1 MKSSDHSKF
10 NGKIE
15 AVILCQFAALAHRS
29 CARTSPPSLCRARTR
44 THNTRSRHCC
54 CSSACMIRPSSR
66 ASPRRARFPSRTLLF
81 FSSLYLLSLSRTH
94 SRNTCSVHAHHPRR
108 CLFLHAP
115 LLSSSAVV
123 HKLNH
128 NPKFQTFLSRLTA
141 PTPERDPVSP
151 SARRVPR
158 PDFTVTHRP
167 TFHFPLYFSSHH
179 LSQHVL
185 IARPRAESF
194 NFKIIPL

>member
-1 MKSSDHSKF
+1 
-10 NGKIE
+10 
-15 AVILCQFAALAHRS
+15 
-29 CARTSPPSLCRARTR
+29 
-44 THNTRSRHCC
+44 
-54 CSSACMIRPSSR
+54 MIRPSSP

-115 LLSSSAVV
+115 FLSSSAVV

-167 TFHFPLYFSSHH
+167 TFHFPLYFFFPSPLTACPFNTSSSGVVQLQDHT
-179 LSQHVL
+179 
-185 IARPRAESF
+185 ARVHDPSTH
-194 NFKIIPL
+194 